1 EFSTNS
7 RMVECLSQR
16 LVPHDTEKREV
27 MANRTGTEVVEWY
40 IASGTVLLAQLRFFM
55 GAKSVDGHLK
65 PRIVLRDLSKVYRE
79 GDRSRSVLSQVNG
92 TIFGGEFVALVGPS
106 GSGKSTL
113 LNLISGIDAPSSGE
127 VVIDDTNLTGLS
139 EKGRT
144 LFRRKNI
151 GMVFQF
157 FNLLPTLTVQENLF
171 LPLDLNGKSGR
182 GGRAAALDLLEAVG
196 LSERARSFP
205 DRLSGGEQQRV
216 AIARA
221 LVHGPQILLADEPT
235 GNLDADTGRQVMGLL
250 VDLAR
255 RQGTTLIVATH
266 SPDVIARAGR
276 VFRVRDG
283 QLEQQSQWVATH
295 RPRTD
300 RPRTDR
306 DRTDRDR
313 TDGAGE

>member
-1 EFSTNS
+1 
-7 RMVECLSQR
+7 MVECLNQG
-16 LVPHDTEKREV
+16 LVPYDTEKREV

-40 IASGTVLLAQLRFFM
+40 IASRSGLLAQLRFFM

-65 PRIVLRDLSKVYRE
+65 PLIVLRDLSKVYRE